1 MVYSGESVP
10 FYQQDVKPSFSQ
22 YLCGGTSGRA
32 SADNN
37 YIVHGTHPVFLKFA
51 LIITQFH
58 GRYNVRQGFL
68 FNEDE
73 L

>member
-32 SADNN
+32 STDNN
-37 YIVHGTHPVFLKFA
+37 YIAHGTHPVFLKFRFDYSTISW
-51 LIITQFH
+51 LEQRRTCSKICIS
-58 GRYNVRQGFL
+58 
-68 FNEDE
+68 
-73 L
+73 